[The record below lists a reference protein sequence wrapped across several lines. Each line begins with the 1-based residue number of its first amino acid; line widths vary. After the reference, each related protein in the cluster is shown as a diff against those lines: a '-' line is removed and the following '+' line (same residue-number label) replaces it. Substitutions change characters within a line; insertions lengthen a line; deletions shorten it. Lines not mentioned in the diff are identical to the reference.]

1 MEDKLSINVNLADRI
16 YPLRIDRNEEESIR
30 KAAKIINDKVAQY
43 KQKYISKDI
52 QDCLAMATL
61 QFVIQKFD
69 TEKRIDVSPLVEELE
84 VMNDFLAEFLEK
96 ENLSGKL

>member
-1 MEDKLSINVNLADRI
+1 MDDKLSININIADRL
-16 YPLRIDRNEEESIR
+16 YPLRIERKDEENIR

-43 KQKYISKDI
+43 KQKYVSKDL

-69 TEKRIDVSPLVEELE
+69 TETRNDNSQLVEELE
-84 VMNDFLAEFLEK
+84 VMNDSLNEFLER
-96 ENLSGKL
+96 ENN

>member
-1 MEDKLSINVNLADRI
+1 L
-16 YPLRIDRNEEESIR
+16 YPLRIERKDEENIR

-43 KQKYISKDI
+43 KQKYVSKDL

-69 TEKRIDVSPLVEELE
+69 TENRNDNSQLVEELE
-84 VMNDFLAEFLEK
+84 VMNDNLTEFLER
-96 ENLSGKL
+96 EN

>member
-1 MEDKLSINVNLADRI
+1 MDDKLSININIADRL
-16 YPLRIDRNEEESIR
+16 YPLRIDRKDEENIR

-43 KQKYISKDI
+43 KQKYVSKDL

-69 TEKRIDVSPLVEELE
+69 TENRNDNSQLVEELE
-84 VMNDFLAEFLEK
+84 VMNDFLTEFLER
-96 ENLSGKL
+96 EN

>member
-1 MEDKLSINVNLADRI
+1 MDDKLSININIADRL
-16 YPLRIDRNEEESIR
+16 YPLRIDRKEEENIR

-43 KQKYISKDI
+43 KQKYISKDL

-69 TEKRIDVSPLVEELE
+69 TERKIDNSQLVEELE
-84 VMNDFLAEFLEK
+84 VINDFLTEFLER
-96 ENLSGKL
+96 EN

>member
-1 MEDKLSINVNLADRI
+1 MDDKLSININIADRS
-16 YPLRIDRNEEESIR
+16 YPLRIERRDEENIR

-43 KQKYISKDI
+43 KQKYVSKDS

-69 TEKRIDVSPLVEELE
+69 TESRNDNSQLIEELE
-84 VMNDFLAEFLEK
+84 VMNDFLTEHLER
-96 ENLSGKL
+96 ENL